1 MVVKISLF
9 FCCYLNQFMYNF
21 RVAKVIED
29 VNEDINSNEIPVRDS
44 EDDVEILE
52 DICSLVQF

>member
-1 MVVKISLF
+1 
-9 FCCYLNQFMYNF
+9 MYNF

>member
-1 MVVKISLF
+1 
-9 FCCYLNQFMYNF
+9 MYNF

-44 EDDVEILE
+44 KDDVEILE